1 MAISLRSVKTFLG
14 PGAPW
19 KEPSR
24 VFVESNQARTTQSEV
39 RGVEEGI
46 ERASKVV
53 CKKNDASMK
62 HAGTFGTLGY

>member
-1 MAISLRSVKTFLG
+1 MISLRSVKTFLG

-24 VFVESNQARTTQSEV
+24 VFVESNQARS
-39 RGVEEGI
+39 RARIGLVEGRS

-53 CKKNDASMK
+53 KDDASRKYSM
-62 HAGTFGTLGY
+62 

>member
-46 ERASKVV
+46 ESELQRWYV
-53 CKKNDASMK
+53 KKMMLA
-62 HAGTFGTLGY
+62 